1 MIPDGSTSC
10 PLRCLA
16 QGHGVSLDEEK
27 EFYVTDYISVA
38 VISDSRAGASFGDG
52 GMERMGELET
62 CLALLF
68 RRKGKNILTEK
79 ELVFSASM
87 DFRWFTPKEAQ
98 KLLELGIKRGL
109 LTKTDGLVKPNFDY
123 KRTDIPVTYRP
134 TQKAIQDE
142 PEDVSLFA
150 RILDAVSAASNLKK
164 REIVARINKI
174 QERLGV
180 DIEVAALALA
190 LEVGAKTDN
199 LTEAVRTE
207 VLSR

>member
-1 MIPDGSTSC
+1 MS
-10 PLRCLA
+10 
-16 QGHGVSLDEEK
+16 VSVLS
-27 EFYVTDYISVA
+27 VGGNCGISGIVGL
-38 VISDSRAGASFGDG
+38 VW
-52 GMERMGELET
+52 MGELET

-98 KLLELGIKRGL
+98 RLLELGIRRGL
-109 LTKTDGLVKPNFDY
+109 LVKTDGLVKPNFDY
-123 KRTDIPVTYRP
+123 KRIDIPATYRP
-134 TQKAIQDE
+134 TQSAILDE

-150 RILDAVSAASNLKK
+150 RILDAISAASKLKK

-180 DIEVAALALA
+180 DIEIAALAMA
-190 LEVGAKTDN
+190 SEVGAKMED
-199 LTEAVRTE
+199 LTVSAKKET
-207 VLSR
+207 LSR

>member
-1 MIPDGSTSC
+1 
-10 PLRCLA
+10 
-16 QGHGVSLDEEK
+16 
-27 EFYVTDYISVA
+27 
-38 VISDSRAGASFGDG
+38 
-52 GMERMGELET
+52 MGELET

-68 RRKGKNILTEK
+68 RKKGKNVLTEK

-109 LTKTDGLVKPNFDY
+109 LLKTDGLVKPNFDH
-123 KRTDIPVTYRP
+123 KRMDIPATYRP
-134 TQKAIQDE
+134 TQRAIQDE
-142 PEDVSLFA
+142 PEDISLFA
-150 RILDAVSAASNLKK
+150 RILDVISAASKWKK

-174 QERLGV
+174 QELLEV

-190 LEVGAKTDN
+190 LEVGAETDD
-199 LTEAVRTE
+199 LVEAVRTE

>member
-1 MIPDGSTSC
+1 
-10 PLRCLA
+10 
-16 QGHGVSLDEEK
+16 
-27 EFYVTDYISVA
+27 
-38 VISDSRAGASFGDG
+38 
-52 GMERMGELET
+52 MERMGELET
-62 CLALLF
+62 CRALLF

-98 KLLELGIKRGL
+98 KLLELGIRRGL

-123 KRTDIPVTYRP
+123 KRTDIPATYRP

-142 PEDVSLFA
+142 PEDISLFV
-150 RILDAVSAASNLKK
+150 RMLDAVSAASNLKK

>member
-1 MIPDGSTSC
+1 MD
-10 PLRCLA
+10 
-16 QGHGVSLDEEK
+16 
-27 EFYVTDYISVA
+27 
-38 VISDSRAGASFGDG
+38 
-52 GMERMGELET
+52 RMGELET

-68 RRKGKNILTEK
+68 RRKGKNILTER

-109 LTKTDGLVKPNFDY
+109 LIKTDGLVRPNFDY
-123 KRTDIPVTYRP
+123 KRMDIPATYRP
-134 TQKAIQDE
+134 TQKALQDE

-150 RILDAVSAASNLKK
+150 RILDLISVASKWKK

-190 LEVGAKTDN
+190 LEVGAKTDDI
-199 LTEAVRTE
+199 TEAVRTE